1 MTQWH
6 ADVDA
11 AKLSTGAK
19 LTVVSQHHVVRVITA
34 DTLSIETPNGQRL
47 SAVVLDRTESGIK
60 LILKDGTPVSL
71 GMLVDES
78 LLPPGESPAVFSR
91 QVWLAN

>member
-11 AKLSTGAK
+11 AELAAGAK
-19 LTVVSQHHVVRVITA
+19 VTVLSHHHVVRVMTA
-34 DTLSIETPNGQRL
+34 DTLSIETTDGQRL
-47 SAVVLDRTESGIK
+47 SAVVLDRTEGEIR
-60 LILKDGTPVSL
+60 LVLEGGTPVSL

-78 LLPPGESPAVFSR
+78 LLPPGEQVDVFSR
-91 QVWLAN
+91 QVWLAH